1 MVAGFCPPGY
11 TPLFPDSF
19 SKASD
24 MMLTGRNRIIGSLP
38 TQLQPAGDVNFRPGL
53 GGRSRDGSALDGL
66 TVGKKRC
73 AKENWEWSHR
83 KQREGGGV
91 GVG

>member
-66 TVGKKRC
+66 TVGPKWCVCKR
-73 AKENWEWSHR
+73 KLGVVSPGR
-83 KQREGGGV
+83 GGV